1 MGYQEAAVHGVK
13 VKIILQPEGVN
24 RSSTGKPFAVRGS
37 QRTRRSGH
45 SSAWRSPLTPLSAQE
60 RFLFSLGLAD
70 SRLGDENCECSDC
83 LQNRQSARR
92 IFSCGRFVPVGA
104 GPQPMSGKTGHT
116 SSSVCETVAAV
127 RLNGIHKTYGTVHAL
142 RGLDVT
148 LGAGEIHAFL
158 GSNGAGK
165 TTAISIMTGLRRADS
180 GSVEVLG
187 ADPRDA
193 TVRRRIGLTP
203 QESGFPN
210 NLRVSE
216 VIRLVRAHYPTP
228 LSDNDLFASFPLQ
241 SVWQRQTGGLSGGQR
256 RSLAVALAFV
266 GNPDLVFLDEPTT
279 GLDVTARQALW
290 QAVRGYRNAGGT
302 IVLTTHYLEEAEAL
316 ASRVIVL
323 CEWAISGAGD
333 DGRNPRPGRAK
344 PH

>member
-1 MGYQEAAVHGVK
+1 M
-13 VKIILQPEGVN
+13 
-24 RSSTGKPFAVRGS
+24 SS
-37 QRTRRSGH
+37 
-45 SSAWRSPLTPLSAQE
+45 
-60 RFLFSLGLAD
+60 
-70 SRLGDENCECSDC
+70 
-83 LQNRQSARR
+83 
-92 IFSCGRFVPVGA
+92 
-104 GPQPMSGKTGHT
+104 KTGHT
-116 SSSVCETVAAV
+116 SSSVFATVAAV

-165 TTAISIMTGLRRADS
+165 TTAISIMTGLRSADS

-323 CEWAISGAGD
+323 CEGRSVAQGTMDEIRSRVGQSRITYRGEAREGLPGVARVERSGEEVAIIAHDADAVVRALVTRGVAFSD
-333 DGRNPRPGRAK
+333 LQVRPASLEEAFVAITGGNAR
-344 PH
+344 